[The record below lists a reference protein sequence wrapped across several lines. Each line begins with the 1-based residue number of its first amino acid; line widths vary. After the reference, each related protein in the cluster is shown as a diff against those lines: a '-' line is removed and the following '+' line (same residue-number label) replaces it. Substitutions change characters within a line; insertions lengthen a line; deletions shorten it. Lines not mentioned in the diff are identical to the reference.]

1 MGPSSVVGAAVGE
14 KPEPVGG
21 VSESGGLVRAN
32 EELAAAQLLA
42 DHGFPAQAV
51 SRSYYAAFYAAEEAL
66 LVIGEVRSKHAG
78 VVAATARL
86 LVRERGLDPQAGRL
100 LRSLFERRSRAD
112 YNLGGTPQ
120 EEATRAVADAR
131 AVVLLIRNWITSDRQ

>member
-1 MGPSSVVGAAVGE
+1 MSS
-14 KPEPVGG
+14 
-21 VSESGGLVRAN
+21 GLARAN

-42 DHGFPAQAV
+42 DHRFAAQAV

-78 VVAATARL
+78 VVAAVGRL
-86 LVRERGLDPQAGRL
+86 LVGERGLEPAAGRL

-112 YNLGGTPQ
+112 YDLGGTPQ
-120 EEATRAVADAR
+120 EEATRAVADATT
-131 AVVLLIRNWITSDRQ
+131 VTDLIRGWIASVST

>member
-1 MGPSSVVGAAVGE
+1 MND
-14 KPEPVGG
+14 
-21 VSESGGLVRAN
+21 SGGLVRAH

-42 DHGFPAQAV
+42 DHGFAAQAV

-78 VVAATARL
+78 VVAAVARL
-86 LVRERGLDPQAGRL
+86 LVRERDLDPEAGRL

-112 YNLGGTPQ
+112 HQLGDTPQ
-120 EEATRAVADAR
+120 DEAIRAVADATT
-131 AVVLLIRNWITSDRQ
+131 VVELIRRWIATDSQ